1 VKDPRYHA
9 ENIKQKDA
17 KNIYEHTLKLESEY
31 KPLISDV
38 IQGGANLILLCD
50 QIKQKIEQEQ
60 NKTLWVPA
68 GTIW

>member
-1 VKDPRYHA
+1 MKDPRYHA
-9 ENIKQKDA
+9 EKITQKDA
-17 KNIYEHTLKLESEY
+17 KNIFEHTQKLETEY

-38 IQGGANLILLCD
+38 IQGGANLMLLCE
-50 QIKQKIEQEQ
+50 QIKTKLDQEQ

>member
-1 VKDPRYHA
+1 MTH
-9 ENIKQKDA
+9 KDA
-17 KNIYEHTLKLESEY
+17 KNIFEHTAKLEAEY
-31 KPLISDV
+31 KHLISDV

-50 QIKQKIEQEQ
+50 QIANKIEQEQ